1 MLNMTP
7 KSVKHD
13 NKKRVVKHDI
23 KLDEHCTLR
32 NEKGKECNV
41 NYRGLRGNDVAG
53 GNKNK

>member
-1 MLNMTP
+1 MTP
-7 KSVKHD
+7 KSVEHD

-41 NYRGLRGNDVAG
+41 NYRGLRGKDVAG